1 MEYEVVDMI
10 EVKDNERNVK
20 TVLDRPFRMRAQRW
34 YGLKQHRL
42 KRFSKSIDSEKHFNF
57 RAYTFTPRGIAD
69 VELYAAPR
77 GGLSEISVEKF
88 R

>member
-42 KRFSKSIDSEKHFNF
+42 KRFSKSIDSEKH
-57 RAYTFTPRGIAD
+57 
-69 VELYAAPR
+69 
-77 GGLSEISVEKF
+77 
-88 R
+88 